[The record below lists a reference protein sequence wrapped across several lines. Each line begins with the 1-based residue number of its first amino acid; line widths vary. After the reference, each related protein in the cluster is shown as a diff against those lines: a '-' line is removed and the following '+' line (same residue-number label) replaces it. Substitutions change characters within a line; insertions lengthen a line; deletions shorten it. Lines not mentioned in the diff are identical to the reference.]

1 MTAAVM
7 AVLGIANT
15 IPLLILGTV
24 VIVAEAFVQRLFDR
38 AREEHSLLCRMK
50 RVAQNDF
57 FRTSQ
62 NL

>member
-1 MTAAVM
+1 MTM
-7 AVLGIANT
+7 LGFSKT
-15 IPLLILGTV
+15 IPFPILGAL

-38 AREEHSLLCRMK
+38 AKEKHSRLCRMK

-57 FRTSQ
+57 FRTLQ

>member
-1 MTAAVM
+1 M
-7 AVLGIANT
+7 AMLGFSKT
-15 IPLLILGTV
+15 IPFPILGTV
-24 VIVAEAFVQRLFDR
+24 VIVEGAFVQRLFDR

-57 FRTSQ
+57 FRTLQ

>member
-1 MTAAVM
+1 M
-7 AVLGIANT
+7 AMPGFSKT
-15 IPLLILGTV
+15 IPFPILGVV
-24 VIVAEAFVQRLFDR
+24 VIVAGTFLQRLFDR
-38 AREEHSLLCRMK
+38 TREDHGPLCRMK